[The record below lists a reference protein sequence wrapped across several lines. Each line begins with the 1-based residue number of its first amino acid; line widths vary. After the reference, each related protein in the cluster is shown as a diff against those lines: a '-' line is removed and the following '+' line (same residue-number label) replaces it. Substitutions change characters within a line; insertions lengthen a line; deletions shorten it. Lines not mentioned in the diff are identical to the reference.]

1 MIAHKCTSLL
11 LAEILW
17 SKVKLF
23 RVDQVIMGAMGVYV
37 RIFPSYFLS
46 DFLYSIAIA
55 GLAISSVGALAGGF
69 GFFAGNA
76 PAFPSCF
83 VLFTV
88 LYKAL
93 P

>member
-1 MIAHKCTSLL
+1 
-11 LAEILW
+11 
-17 SKVKLF
+17 
-23 RVDQVIMGAMGVYV
+23 MGAMGVYV

-76 PAFPSCF
+76 PAFLRVSSYSPCY
-83 VLFTV
+83 TRHCRDQ
-88 LYKAL
+88 
-93 P
+93 